1 MPEKPTNPP
10 RPGFPA
16 SPCSGTCTLNEQD
29 RCLGCKRS
37 LAEIVAWAAMTAE
50 QQWEVIGLLP
60 QRKL

>member
-1 MPEKPTNPP
+1 
-10 RPGFPA
+10 
-16 SPCSGTCTLNEQD
+16 LNEQD
-29 RCLGCKRS
+29 WCLGCKRS